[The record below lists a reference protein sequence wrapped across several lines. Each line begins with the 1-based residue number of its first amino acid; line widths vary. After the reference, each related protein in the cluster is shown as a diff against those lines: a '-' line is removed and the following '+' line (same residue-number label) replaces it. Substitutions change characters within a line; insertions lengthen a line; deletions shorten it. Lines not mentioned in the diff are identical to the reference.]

1 MKDLT
6 EGSVTKHLLH
16 MSAFMAV
23 SMVVQTL
30 YLLADLFWVGHLGK
44 EAIAAVG
51 VAGNLNMLVLAL
63 TQMLGVGTT
72 ALISQAAGRKDQA
85 HAELVFNQSCVMSI
99 WIAVVLG
106 VLGFLSVNSYANS
119 VSADAKTA
127 ELAKAYFYWFLPA
140 LLLQFPLVSMGSAL
154 RATGI
159 VQAPVVFSVLSVVLN
174 MALAPFLIYGTQP
187 WPILDFVR
195 TLISP
200 FVTLPHLGVTGAALA
215 TFISVLA
222 ADLLVFWYFEKKYRY
237 LRFRF
242 SEWRVK
248 FKIWGAMLRIG
259 VPAGAEFVLLF
270 VYILVVYII
279 IRNFG
284 PAAQAGFGVGA
295 RVMQALFLPV
305 VALSFAASPV
315 VGQNFGG
322 RKADRVRQSVK
333 SALLLATVVMVMLA
347 LITEIFPAA
356 MIRFF
361 SVDPTV
367 IQFGSDYLRIVAF
380 NFVAAGIVFTSSSM
394 FQGLGN
400 TIPPLMSS
408 GSRLFVFA
416 LPALLLSYRSGFDIK
431 IVWYL
436 SVGSQL
442 LQACGNLLLLQRE
455 LHKKLKFGEGADFIP
470 ASAAAS

>member
-6 EGSVTKHLLH
+6 QGSVTKHLLH

-23 SMVVQTL
+23 SMIMQTL
-30 YLLADLFWVGHLGK
+30 YLLADMFWVGSLGK

-51 VAGNLNMLVLAL
+51 VAGNLNMIVLAL

-72 ALISQAAGRKDQA
+72 ALISQAAGRKDQPR
-85 HAELVFNQSCVMSI
+85 AELVFNQSCVMSI
-99 WIAVVLG
+99 WIALG
-106 VLGFLSVNSYANS
+106 LGIVGFLSMNGYAS
-119 VSADAKTA
+119 SISADAETA
-127 ELAKAYFYWFLPA
+127 ALAKVYLHWFLPA
-140 LLLQFPLVSMGSAL
+140 LMLQFPLVSMGAAL

-159 VQAPVVFSVLSVVLN
+159 VQAPVVLGMISVGLN
-174 MALAPFLIYGTQP
+174 MVLAPFLIFG
-187 WPILDFVR
+187 WAG
-195 TLISP
+195 
-200 FVTLPHLGVTGAALA
+200 LPKLGVSGAALA
-215 TFISVLA
+215 TFISILV
-222 ADLLVFWYFEKKYRY
+222 ADLLMFWYFEKKYHY

-242 SEWRVK
+242 SEWRAQM
-248 FKIWGAMLRIG
+248 KIWSAMLRIG
-259 VPAGAEFVLLF
+259 VPAGAEFILLF
-270 VYILVVYII
+270 VYIMIVYVI
-279 IRNFG
+279 IRGFG

-305 VALSFAASPV
+305 VALSFAVSPV

-322 RKADRVRQSVK
+322 RRADRVRHSVK
-333 SALLLATVVMVMLA
+333 SGLGLAAGLMLVLA
-347 LITEIFPAA
+347 IVTEILPRT

-361 SVDPTV
+361 SKDPAV

-400 TIPPLMSS
+400 TIPPLLSS
-408 GSRLFVFA
+408 ASRLVLFA
-416 LPALLLSYRSGFDIK
+416 LPALLLSSKPGFNIK

-442 LQACGNLLLLQRE
+442 LQAGINLLLLRRE
-455 LHKKLKFGEGADFIP
+455 LHKKLRFDQGPDFVP

>member
-30 YLLADLFWVGHLGK
+30 YLLADLFWVGRLGK

-51 VAGNLNMLVLAL
+51 VAGNLTMIVLAL

-72 ALISQAAGRKDQA
+72 SLISQAAGRKDQA
-85 HAELVFNQSCVMSI
+85 HAELVFNQSCMMSI
-99 WIAVVLG
+99 LVALALG
-106 VLGFLSVNSYANS
+106 LVGFLSMNAYANS
-119 VSADAKTA
+119 LSADATTA
-127 ELAKAYFYWFLPA
+127 ALARSYLLWFLPA
-140 LLLQFPLVSMGSAL
+140 MLLQFPLVSMSSAL

-159 VQAPVVFSVLSVVLN
+159 VQAPVIFQVISVVLN
-174 MALAPFLIYGTQP
+174 MVLAPFLIFGIGP
-187 WPILDFVR
+187 WPK
-195 TLISP
+195 
-200 FVTLPHLGVTGAALA
+200 LGVTGAALA
-215 TFISVLA
+215 TFISILV
-222 ADLLVFWYFEKKYRY
+222 ADLLVIWYFEKKYRY

-242 SEWRVK
+242 PLFK
-248 FKIWGAMLRIG
+248 PQIKIWSAMLRIG

-270 VYILVVYII
+270 FYILIVYFI

-295 RVMQALFLPV
+295 RIMQALFLPV
-305 VALSFAASPV
+305 VALSFAVSPV

-322 RKADRVRQSVK
+322 RRADRVRHSIK
-333 SALLLATVVMVMLA
+333 SGLGLAAAMMLVLAVM
-347 LITEIFPAA
+347 TEIIPGT

-361 SVDPTV
+361 SKDATV

-400 TIPPLMSS
+400 TMPPLFSS
-408 GSRLFVFA
+408 ASRLILFA
-416 LPALLLSYRSGFDIK
+416 LPALLLSQKPGFNIK

-442 LQACGNLLLLQRE
+442 LQAGINLLLLRWE
-455 LHKKLKFGEGADFIP
+455 LHRKLRFEDGTDFIP
-470 ASAAAS
+470 ASATAS

>member
-1 MKDLT
+1 
-6 EGSVTKHLLH
+6 

-30 YLLADLFWVGHLGK
+30 YLLADLFWVGRLGK

-51 VAGNLNMLVLAL
+51 VAGNLNMIVLAL

-72 ALISQAAGRKDQA
+72 ALIAQAAGKKDQA

-99 WIAVVLG
+99 WIAVALG
-106 VLGFLSVNSYANS
+106 IVGFLSMDAYANWL
-119 VSADAKTA
+119 SADAQTA
-127 ELAKAYFYWFLPA
+127 ALAKVYLHWFLPA
-140 LLLQFPLVSMGSAL
+140 MLLQFPLVSLGSAL

-159 VQAPVVFSVLSVVLN
+159 VQAPVVFQVTSVLLN
-174 MALAPFLIYGTQP
+174 IALAPLLIFG
-187 WPILDFVR
+187 IG
-195 TLISP
+195 P
-200 FVTLPHLGVTGAALA
+200 FPRLGVTGAALS
-215 TFISVLA
+215 TFIAVLFGG
-222 ADLLVFWYFEKKYRY
+222 LLVVWYFEKKYHY

-242 SEWRVK
+242 SEWRTQM
-248 FKIWGAMLRIG
+248 KIWSAMLRIG

-270 VYILVVYII
+270 VYIMIVYFI

-305 VALSFAASPV
+305 VALSFAVSPV

-322 RKADRVRQSVK
+322 RKADRVRNAVK
-333 SALLLATVVMVMLA
+333 SGIGIAALVMLLLAIITWVIPGT
-347 LITEIFPAA
+347 LIG
-356 MIRFF
+356 FF
-361 SVDPTV
+361 SKDAMV
-367 IQFGSDYLRIVAF
+367 IRFGSDYLRIVAI

-400 TIPPLMSS
+400 TMPPLLSS
-408 GSRLFVFA
+408 ASRLIIFA
-416 LPALLLSYRSGFDIK
+416 LPALSLSFRPDFHIK
-431 IVWYL
+431 VVWYL

-442 LQACGNLLLLQRE
+442 LQAGINLWLLQRE
-455 LHKKLKFGEGADFIP
+455 LHKKLKFDGGEEFIA
-470 ASAAAS
+470 ASATAS

>member
-6 EGSVTKHLLH
+6 QGSVTKHLLH

-23 SMVVQTL
+23 SMAVQTL
-30 YLLADLFWVGHLGK
+30 YLLADLFWVGRLGK

-51 VAGNLNMLVLAL
+51 VAGNLTMIVLAL

-72 ALISQAAGRKDQA
+72 ALISQAAGRKDQP
-85 HAELVFNQSCVMSI
+85 HAELAFNQSCMMSI
-99 WIAVVLG
+99 LIALALG
-106 VLGFLSVNSYANS
+106 IVGFLSMDAYANS
-119 VSADAKTA
+119 LSANANTA
-127 ELAKAYFYWFLPA
+127 VLAKAYLLWFLPA

-159 VQAPVVFSVLSVVLN
+159 VQAPVIFQVLSVVLN
-174 MALAPFLIYGTQP
+174 MVLAPFLIFGWIGFP
-187 WPILDFVR
+187 K
-195 TLISP
+195 
-200 FVTLPHLGVTGAALA
+200 LGVAGAALA
-215 TFISVLA
+215 TFISILF
-222 ADLLVFWYFEKKYRY
+222 ADLLIIWYFEKKYHY

-242 SEWRVK
+242 SLFRPQL
-248 FKIWGAMLRIG
+248 KIWSAMLRIG

-270 VYILVVYII
+270 VYIMIVYVI

-305 VALSFAASPV
+305 VALSFAVSPV

-322 RKADRVRQSVK
+322 RQADRVRQSVK
-333 SALLLATVVMVMLA
+333 SGLGIAALMMLMLA
-347 LITEIFPAA
+347 LITWLAPGT
-356 MIRFF
+356 MIGFF
-361 SVDPTV
+361 SKDAAV

-400 TIPPLMSS
+400 TIPPLLSS
-408 GSRLFVFA
+408 ASRLVLFA
-416 LPALLLSYRSGFDIK
+416 LPALLLSRTPGFDIK
-431 IVWYL
+431 LLWYL
-436 SVGSQL
+436 SVGSQT
-442 LQACGNLLLLQRE
+442 LQACLNLWLLRRE
-455 LHKKLKFGEGADFIP
+455 LHKKLRFEDGTDFVP
-470 ASAAAS
+470 ASATAS